1 MTTFNRIGDLIAA
14 LQECDPDGT
23 IAITLDGALVFDDEV
38 PGEVE
43 YSFDP
48 VVDFL
53 FSKPDARQSDRVYV
67 GLSKKDTERIVSD
80 RRNQRDTDLEES
92 SLSKNPAIVTNAPV
106 AIALAFDHD
115 TYVNLQAAVASCNL
129 AEASRDGATTHGKLD
144 VPRLL
149 AMLAEDVAMTNTR
162 PGSWEGANMQQVLD
176 SHGYQ

>member
-14 LQECDPDGT
+14 LQGCDPDGT

-38 PGEVE
+38 TGEVE

-53 FSKPDARQSDRVYV
+53 FSKPNARQSDRVYI
-67 GLSKKDTERIVSD
+67 GLSKKDTEGIVSD
-80 RRNQRDTDLEES
+80 RRNQLDIDLKES
-92 SLSKNPAIVTNAPV
+92 SLFTNPSIVTNAPV
-106 AIALAFDHD
+106 AIALAVDQE
-115 TYVNLQAAVASCNL
+115 TYVNLQAVVANCNL
-129 AEASRDGATTHGKLD
+129 AEAKRDGATTHGKLD

-149 AMLAEDVAMTNTR
+149 AMLAEDAAMTNTR

-176 SHGYQ
+176 SHGYA

>member
-1 MTTFNRIGDLIAA
+1 MTTFTRIGDLIAA

-23 IAITLDGALVFDDEV
+23 ITITLDGALVFDDEV
-38 PGEVE
+38 TGEVE

-53 FSKPDARQSDRVYV
+53 FSKPNAKLSDRVYL
-67 GLSKKDTERIVSD
+67 GLSNKDTEGIVSN
-80 RRNQRDTDLEES
+80 RRNQLDTELEGS
-92 SLSKNPAIVTNAPV
+92 SLPTNPGIVTNAPV

-115 TYVNLQAAVASCNL
+115 TYVNLQAVVANCNR

-149 AMLAEDVAMTNTR
+149 AMLAEDVTMTNTR

-176 SHGYQ
+176 SHGYA